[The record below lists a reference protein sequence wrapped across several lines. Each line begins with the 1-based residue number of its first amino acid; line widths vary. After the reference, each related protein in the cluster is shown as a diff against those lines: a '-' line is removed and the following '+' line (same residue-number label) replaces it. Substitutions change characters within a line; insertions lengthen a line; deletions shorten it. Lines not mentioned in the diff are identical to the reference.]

1 VKNEHFIAL
10 IAVFVPF
17 SMLSIGGGAS
27 IIAGIQGEV
36 VGVRGWITARDFI
49 ELFAISRAAPGLG
62 TMLAT
67 LVGWKV
73 AGWSGA
79 IVASLALF
87 LPSSLLCYTVFRLS
101 NVHREKPWHRAMRDG
116 LAPVGTGLVIAG
128 IIAIFR
134 VSDDI
139 LSSVLIAAAAALLLI
154 RWPILPALAVIA
166 GGGFISVAIVLS
178 TARQKEIFA
187 STISLITAIAG
198 SSTLLM

>member
-1 VKNEHFIAL
+1 MKDEHLFAL

-36 VGVRGWITARDFI
+36 VGVRGWISARDFI
-49 ELFAISRAAPGLG
+49 ELFAISRAAPGPG

-79 IVASLALF
+79 TVASLALF

-101 NVHREKPWHRAMRDG
+101 NAHREKAWHRAVREG

-128 IIAIFR
+128 IIAILR
-134 VSDDI
+134 LSDNV
-139 LSSVLIAAAAALLLI
+139 LPAVLIACATATLLI
-154 RWPILPALAVIA
+154 RLPRLPALIVIM
-166 GGGFISVAIVLS
+166 GGGGIMVGLSLLAI
-178 TARQKEIFA
+178 Q
-187 STISLITAIAG
+187 
-198 SSTLLM
+198 